1 MFLHVRS
8 PTKIKSRD
16 DGSSKLRCRAYHRQ
30 DSPILAQTSGIKTS
44 STTRSCPS
52 LESELRDVVGFLKS
66 LRNYEKSGVLKG
78 AAIDFG
84 DAFISNEMNFIFAMF

>member
-1 MFLHVRS
+1 
-8 PTKIKSRD
+8 
-16 DGSSKLRCRAYHRQ
+16 LRCRAYHRQ

-44 STTRSCPS
+44 STTRSWSCFSRRRLRERGGFVVPLLNQS
-52 LESELRDVVGFLKS
+52 SEI
-66 LRNYEKSGVLKG
+66 NYEKSGVLKG